1 MPVHD
6 TCDRQLRHRLRL
18 LNQLDIR
25 ADDAEMVAQ
34 VDQRD
39 LDAVARDAV
48 KYQSGRI
55 FLPADSERMNLDFR
69 FVCRK

>member
-1 MPVHD
+1 
-6 TCDRQLRHRLRL
+6 
-18 LNQLDIR
+18 
-25 ADDAEMVAQ
+25 MVAQ

-55 FLPADSERMNLDFR
+55 FLPADSKRMNLDFR